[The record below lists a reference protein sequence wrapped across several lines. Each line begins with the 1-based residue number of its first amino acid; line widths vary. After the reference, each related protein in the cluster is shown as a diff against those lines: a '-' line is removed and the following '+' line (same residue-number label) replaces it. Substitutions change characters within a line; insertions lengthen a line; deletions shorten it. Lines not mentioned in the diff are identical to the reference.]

1 MNPDYMIEIFWLDFK
16 QSMINF
22 YQSTKTQPRPIKY
35 WSDDMN
41 ILQSL
46 KQYMEIESNINNY
59 IILYTL
65 DVMKS
70 QSLYSM
76 SILST
81 NIKRWEILIDKN
93 NTFSKNIAYILFD
106 IYFYLLKKSTLDT
119 ETNEIH
125 ILFSKFELFI
135 INNDYNELIRYSV
148 ESNKPGILDKLK
160 QTIDIS
166 KYIMELYKININKNT
181 LGKKIINMIKT
192 EN

>member
-1 MNPDYMIEIFWLDFK
+1 MNPDYIIEIFWLDFK